1 MKDVHPV
8 QGSFLLW
15 SMPLKLAQMIPHLL
29 CPPDCTHDPCQ
40 EPVVTIVV
48 LQRSR
53 RGRPRG
59 SWSIP
64 DDKLMKRMIQAI
76 RILEEQGDPVT
87 QARVMTLMGIEGDT
101 RRLREWLRRLGISW
115 QKLKDLK
122 NSVD

>member
-1 MKDVHPV
+1 
-8 QGSFLLW
+8 
-15 SMPLKLAQMIPHLL
+15 MIPHLL